1 MKSLKMPISR
11 NKCFRKKTLRLR
23 IIALIFAA
31 SLVGLWTLLNY
42 QTAVS
47 STPRLALD
55 VVNPVE
61 AKQTQKTTMIIE
73 TLQKLCQVLST
84 APLTAQETANSLGTI
99 VEDMGKDLP
108 LIFRPSDPSFREAT
122 IVRQVGTNE
131 PAHVEMVLAKPGT
144 LSVETL
150 KAAFGNYSEL
160 PLQDLDDSDRIILYV
175 DIPNLPRTCAVIA
188 DLTLGT
194 QGVEDGSV
202 IAVTVRRDIRLEN

>member
-1 MKSLKMPISR
+1 MPISR

>member
-31 SLVGLWTLLNY
+31 SLVSLGTLLNY

-108 LIFRPSDPSFREAT
+108 VIFRPSDPSFREAR

-160 PLQDLDDSDRIILYV
+160 PLQDLDDSDRIIFYV

-188 DLTLGT
+188 DLTPGKP
-194 QGVEDGSV
+194 GAEDGTV